1 MSAPIPIPLKLTNAG
16 RLAALDA
23 FNSGLNIK
31 LTHFAIGSGK
41 YNSET
46 TGAGRTALQNE
57 IARYPVSGGSIEPV
71 SRTLRFSAILESGI
85 TQNAFEV
92 GLFDE
97 NGVLFAV
104 ASTTGND
111 PLILVTA
118 NIAFVASLS
127 LVLADINVTNLS
139 VVDDPS
145 SPLAIALMNQH
156 LANPDPH
163 PQYPLKAVLASIIY
177 PVGSWHGTNN
187 AGYNP
192 ATALKPLF
200 GYETTWYLWPYV
212 PAGVA
217 NPSAALGQ
225 IVEFENGSGTQ
236 AKTTRIWERLPDGA
250 SAPTYALTASQT
262 TVDEGEQVTFTLST
276 TGIAQGTAVDWNI
289 TGIQTADITPNAL
302 TGQFVVGADGTATK
316 TITIVADQTDEGTE
330 TLKFALTYINNK
342 FVNVT
347 ISDTSIQAEQVV
359 TISSDQTDINLLN
372 LFTTQY
378 GAPTAATKAVFVV
391 NDGVNVIASTTNK
404 YAVTGGAWPANS
416 TREIRVMS
424 GAMLAGRGGD
434 AGQCSLIAGDSNTSV
449 SSTAPTNGQ
458 NGGTAIKA
466 ETGSPITVNNY
477 GGLIAG
483 GGGGG
488 GGQGGYQYFNSGN
501 WTASVWWMGAGGG
514 APYGNEF
521 LNANT
526 WNHMV
531 KYYGAPE
538 LNTDAYG
545 GNAFKWQANGDLSY
559 YNGSGYVSVANIA
572 RPAGLSGLLSG
583 RILGAVD
590 ANGMAYMGRPGVSW
604 PFDRKQ
610 IRMAKPGSL
619 KTGGQSGS
627 CAVTETTSIPHFVNY
642 ADSQAEVDTL
652 LSRYCGGR
660 GGDVGENGQDA
671 PALTPRIRPTSNSDY
686 ANMSTGEQDAYQV
699 AVVAGAAGGL
709 AGYVYQGPVTI
720 INHGSGQSKGRTP

>member
-23 FNSGLNIK
+23 SNSGLNIK
-31 LTHFAIGSGK
+31 LTHFAIGSGQ

-187 AGYNP
+187 ASYNP

-217 NPSAALGQ
+217 NTSTALGQ

-250 SAPTYALTASQT
+250 SAPTYVLTASQDS
-262 TVDEGEQVTFTLST
+262 VNEGEQVTFTLST

-302 TGQFVVGADGTATK
+302 TGQFVVGADGTATYSL
-316 TITIVADQTDEGTE
+316 TVVEDVVGDENE
-330 TLKFALTYINNK
+330 TLKFALTYISNK
-342 FVNVT
+342 FVNVI
-347 ISDTSIQAEQVV
+347 ISDTTLVEQVV
-359 TISSDQTDINLLN
+359 TINSNQTDINLLQ
-372 LFTTQY
+372 LFTSQY
-378 GAPTAATKAVFVV
+378 GTPTNKTRAVFNVQENV
-391 NDGVNVIASTTNK
+391 NIIASSTLMS
-404 YAVTGGAWPANS
+404 AVYSDHWPTGS
-416 TREIRVMS
+416 TREIRQYAGS
-424 GAMLAGRGGD
+424 HILGRGGD
-434 AGQCSLIAGDSNTSV
+434 GGSAVDYGDSVAAKS
-449 SSTAPTNGQ
+449 GKD
-458 NGGTAIKA
+458 GGTAVFA
-466 ETGSPITVNNY
+466 ENDSPITIHNY
-477 GGLIAG
+477 DALIAG
-483 GGGGG
+483 GG
-488 GGQGGYQYFNSGN
+488 
-501 WTASVWWMGAGGG
+501 AGGG
-514 APYGNEF
+514 ASPSLGNSEQEWG
-521 LNANT
+521 LIAPGSG
-526 WNHMV
+526 
-531 KYYGAPE
+531 GAPFGAAGT
-538 LNTDAYG
+538 LAKNSKAQPSHRMRYYVNGTMYRWQYSPADSSWYRVIGDNTS
-545 GNAFKWQANGDLSY
+545 GNTTTFTTPQKIFDD
-559 YNGSGYVSVANIA
+559 
-572 RPAGLSGLLSG
+572 SGLLAPVPTFELVAYESNPEFAHQG
-583 RILGAVD
+583 G
-590 ANGMAYMGRPGVSW
+590 NG
-604 PFDRKQ
+604 
-610 IRMAKPGSL
+610 
-619 KTGGQSGS
+619 GG
-627 CAVTETTSIPHFVNY
+627 P
-642 ADSQAEVDTL
+642 
-652 LSRYCGGR
+652 
-660 GGDVGENGQDA
+660 GENGSAGTSRPDGNGFEV
-671 PALTPRIRPTSNSDY
+671 LTPSGN
-686 ANMSTGEQDAYQV
+686 
-699 AVVAGAAGGL
+699 GGL
-709 AGYVYQGPVTI
+709 AGYIYQGPVTI